1 MFNVWLIHKF
11 RGLEIYA
18 SYGNTNLG
26 FANDMGEERAYLLAG
41 TGDDQTD
48 IVVYAEVYNRAA
60 IFSRDAISLVMRT
73 SRGSVE
79 MCLLAVFSPDVSKT
93 LFTIHSLN
101 RGSLSPT
108 PHHAPES

>member
-26 FANDMGEERAYLLAG
+26 FANDMGEEERTSSLVLG
-41 TGDDQTD
+41 TTKPTLSFMLRFTIAPQFFRVTL
-48 IVVYAEVYNRAA
+48 
-60 IFSRDAISLVMRT
+60 ISLVMRT

-79 MCLLAVFSPDVSKT
+79 MCLLTVFSPDVSR
-93 LFTIHSLN
+93 LCLPS
-101 RGSLSPT
+101 T
-108 PHHAPES
+108 P